1 VNPRLGELLASA
13 GIDDGRGLPS
23 AWSRIVLLQNWGGV
37 PPVRRMAQTY
47 LGNRGFN
54 FLLLGPRGAPTHFGK
69 CRPASGKALR
79 HEIAVLGT
87 LRHDPEVSAVVPR
100 TWGVR
105 SGELDLLISAL
116 VSGTRFDRTVARLPA
131 EQWVRAMTEILA
143 VTHRVTERA
152 VALLPDLSDRTGPMS
167 LYEAA
172 RGSLAYLESM
182 GLGRR
187 CVRSLAEALRDG
199 GSLHGFPQHGD
210 LWPSNVVRSGRSWW
224 LLDFEVFGQVQI
236 PLYDA
241 CHLVRTCSD
250 LRPVA
255 SASSAPSRWIDR
267 LLAGG
272 DEATACWRTLASVA
286 RRHALGPSGALG
298 ALVYYL
304 IDMATRFHKRGGPRC
319 YWEPHAL
326 ELQRVAEVV
335 ASQRQVE
342 RLNAELKERLAPGA
356 PTAG

>member
-1 VNPRLGELLASA
+1 MNPRLGELLASA
-13 GIDDGRGLPS
+13 GIDVGPGLPS

-54 FLLLGPRGAPTHFGK
+54 FLLLGLRGAPTHFGK
-69 CRPASGKALR
+69 CRPAMSMALQ
-79 HEIAVLGT
+79 HEIAVLGR
-87 LRHDPEVSAVVPR
+87 LNQDPELSAVVPR

-131 EQWVRAMTEILA
+131 EQWARAMTEILA
-143 VTHRVTERA
+143 VTHRVAERA
-152 VALLPDLSDRTGPMS
+152 VAVLPDLLDRSGPTS

-172 RGSLAYLESM
+172 RGSLAHLESM
-182 GLGRR
+182 GFGRR
-187 CVRSLAEALRDG
+187 FVRSLAEALQGG

-210 LWPSNVVRSGRSWW
+210 LWPSNVLRSGSSWW

-255 SASSAPSRWIDR
+255 SASSAASRWIDR
-267 LLAGG
+267 LMAGG
-272 DEATACWRTLASVA
+272 DEATACWRTLAAVA
-286 RRHALGPSGALG
+286 RRHALGPRGVLG

-304 IDMATRFHKRGGPRC
+304 IDVATRFHKRGGPRC

-326 ELQRVAEVV
+326 ELQRVAEVA
-335 ASQRQVE
+335 ASERQAE
-342 RLNAELKERLAPGA
+342 RLIAELTERLVPGA
-356 PTAG
+356 PAAR